1 MNVPKKLGGEIKK
14 MKFMLALSLYE
25 KRQISLSEA
34 AEMTGVNS
42 PDFMNMLGDYN
53 DGIIFG

>member
-1 MNVPKKLGGEIKK
+1 MNVPEKLGGEMQK

-25 KRQISLSEA
+25 KREISLNEA
-34 AEMTGVNS
+34 AEMTNVDS
-42 PDFMNMLGDYN
+42 KQFINMLGDYN